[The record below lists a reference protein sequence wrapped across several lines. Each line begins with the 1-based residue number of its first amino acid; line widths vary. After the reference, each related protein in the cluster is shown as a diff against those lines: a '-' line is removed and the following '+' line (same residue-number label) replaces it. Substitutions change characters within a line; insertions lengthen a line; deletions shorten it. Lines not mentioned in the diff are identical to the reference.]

1 MDIIDPPR
9 MFLKYRKMIAY
20 AIKFNFST
28 RILVFLRFQLVKD
41 FTLIWVGGNFALSAL
56 RLVEIF
62 WLVEALY

>member
-1 MDIIDPPR
+1 MDITDPPR

-41 FTLIWVGGNFALSAL
+41 LTLIWVGGNFTLSAL

-62 WLVEALY
+62 WLVEALH